1 MSSALS
7 EYGPLAVFL
16 LVTGAGI
23 FLATPQG
30 EKVLTT
36 YSKTRR
42 MLLGTLL
49 VQLGGLMASAWT
61 WVIHNQLSGTGYSG
75 FCAAEGIV
83 QCGSVIGDATYS
95 EAPILGL
102 PWGVVGLLGFS
113 LLGYLTSAVFMGVE
127 EDWSKKWVDW
137 AYWVSIIGLPGV
149 AWLVVVELFLVDGA
163 PHICPF
169 CTSVHI
175 SMVATFVIL
184 HFIRKDRDDGEW
196 NIKPKV

>member
-1 MSSALS
+1 MPSTLS

-30 EKVLTT
+30 EKALTT

-61 WVIHNQLSGTGYSG
+61 WVIHNQLSGTGFTE

-102 PWGVVGLLGFS
+102 PWGVVGLLGFT
-113 LLGYLTSAVFMGVE
+113 LLGYLTCAIFMGIG
-127 EDWSKKWVDW
+127 EDWAKKWLDW
-137 AYWVSIIGLPGV
+137 TYWVSIIGLPGV
-149 AWLVVVELFLVDGA
+149 AWLIVVELFLVDGA
-163 PHICPF
+163 PHICPY

-175 SMVATFVIL
+175 SMVATFAIL
-184 HFIRKDRDDGEW
+184 HFIRKDRDAGEW
-196 NIKPKV
+196 NITPKA